1 MLFEKIIN
9 SECII
14 HKCFKVYCPG
24 CGGTRAVV
32 ELLHLNLAKSLYY
45 NPIVILLFLDIIF
58 IAALKVKKKIYPEKR
73 KNYTIRMVSNIFI
86 LIIWLSFSVVRD
98 YLLIFKNIDM
108 IGDFLK

>member
-32 ELLHLNLAKSLYY
+32 ELLYLNLAKSLYY

-58 IAALKVKKKIYPEKR
+58 IAALKVKETIYPEKR